1 MRYRENIIKNIERLE
16 ATLKQLHTHI
26 NRGGTRQ
33 EANGSLEKSEEL
45 LAEVKSYVEREQRT
59 FNEYK

>member
-59 FNEYK
+59 FNEYN